1 MNKYKYLDEL
11 ISKQIEFSKTIKWNS
26 QNKHL
31 IVANDVNQ
39 ILEAFKLRY
48 LVYEYEG
55 YLTCE
60 DREKDIITLFS
71 KRIPEPFNICGLL
84 FDEYEQNSITL
95 NYIKKDEV
103 VGSIRISFDIDKGL
117 PFQENG
123 YDFFSKLTQNY
134 STIELTRQVTCPEQ
148 RGDKLIWPSFYR
160 EIYRF
165 SQENHF
171 ERVVADIAESHYKLY
186 KKFGG
191 VTVEAN
197 LGNIYGVNENIFF
210 LSWRTELA
218 SNFFKR
224 VILKEKNIMV

>member
-26 QNKHL
+26 SNKNL
-31 IVANDVNQ
+31 IVASDANQ
-39 ILEAFKLRY
+39 ILEAMKLRY

-84 FDEYEQNSITL
+84 FDKYEQNSITL
-95 NYIKKDEV
+95 NYMKKDEA
-103 VGSIRISFDIDKGL
+103 VGSIRISFDTGQGL

-123 YDFFSKLTQNY
+123 YNFFSKLTQNY
-134 STIELTRQVTCPEQ
+134 STIELTRQVICPEQ
-148 RGDKLIWPSFYR
+148 RGDKLVWPTFYR

-165 SQENHF
+165 SLENHI
-171 ERVVADIAESHYKLY
+171 ERVVADIRESHYKLY
-186 KKFGG
+186 KKFEGT
-191 VTVEAN
+191 TVEAN
-197 LGNIYGVNENIFF
+197 VGDIYDLNENILL
-210 LSWRTELA
+210 LSWNPVLA

-224 VILKEKNIMV
+224 VILKEKR